1 MTIPRPVV
9 WRAAG
14 ALPGVLVATVVTVI
28 VPLLGGCKN
37 EEPPGV
43 FLEFRAEC
51 AQFRPEAIRFTWMRA
66 GAELVNARLPEA
78 GSFTGTGS
86 TLGSIFIETDGPLI
100 EPRLLAVKGLR
111 GDTEALTG
119 QLVSGAAV
127 VVPASTDPVQRWAV
141 MLEEPLSDEN
151 GDGRP
156 DVVHRCLRERWPD
169 CLDGVGPAP
178 TPPDGG
184 GSVPDAAPDAGTP
197 ADTAPDA
204 VVALNEGLVGHWRLD
219 EGMGTQARDSSG
231 ANNHGTLRGLPP
243 SAWMPGKNGTG
254 LEIPRTNGS
263 GVVVPDSAPLDD
275 LPAGFTFAAWTFRM
289 SHRPNYAT
297 VLSRQYQDGGSEHYL
312 LGFQNGTLKALV
324 NSYMPPGMEAT
335 VAATGQ
341 APLFTW
347 VHVALSF
354 DGTTVRL
361 YQDGRQVANAPHSQ
375 AQTADTTPLCLGC
388 NENGPDDDNDET
400 LGGRVDEVMLYS
412 RALSAAEVA
421 RLAAGDLP
429 SGM

>member
-1 MTIPRPVV
+1 MKIPRPAE

-14 ALPGVLVATVVTVI
+14 ALHGVLVATVVSA
-28 VPLLGGCKN
+28 LSGCKN

-43 FLEFRAEC
+43 FLEFRADS

-66 GAELVNARLPEA
+66 GAELVNARLPEV
-78 GSFTGTGS
+78 GSFTSTGS
-86 TLGSIFIETDGPLI
+86 VLGSIFIETGGPLS

-127 VVPASTDPVQRWAV
+127 VVPASADPVQRWAV
-141 MLEEPLSDEN
+141 MLEEPLADEN

-156 DVVHRCLRERWPD
+156 DVVHRCLRERWPA

-178 TPPDGG
+178 TPPDDGG
-184 GSVPDAAPDAGTP
+184 VADASPDGATP
-197 ADTAPDA
+197 ADTATPADA
-204 VVALNEGLVGHWRLD
+204 PVALNEGLIGYWKLD
-219 EGMGTQARDSSG
+219 EGMGVQARDSSG
-231 ANNHGTLRGLPP
+231 SNNNGSLRSLPP
-243 SAWMPGKNGTG
+243 SAWMPGKQGTG
-254 LEIPRTNGS
+254 LEIPRTDGS
-263 GVVVPDSAPLDD
+263 AVVVPDSASLDG
-275 LPAGFTFAAWTFRM
+275 LRPGFTFAAWTFRM
-289 SHRPNYAT
+289 GHRPNYAT
-297 VLSRQYQDGGSEHYL
+297 VLSRQYQSSGSEHYL

-324 NSYMPPGMEAT
+324 NSYLPQGGEAT
-335 VAATGQ
+335 LTAAGQ

-354 DGTTVRL
+354 DGATARL
-361 YQDGRQVANAPHSQ
+361 YQDGKLVASAGHTQ
-375 AQTADTTPLCLGC
+375 AQMPDTTPLCLGC

-400 LGGRVDEVMLYS
+400 LGGRLDEVVVYS

-429 SGM
+429 RGM